1 MLTAIKTEVENPD
14 HEDYG
19 CHMLVIM
26 SHGSENNLIHGTDMK
41 PIKLTTVFDLLTP
54 LNFPGMAGKPKMVV
68 LEVCSGGYHHIIFQ
82 IVSTSRVHCLN

>member
-1 MLTAIKTEVENPD
+1 MLSAINTEVKNLD

-41 PIKLTTVFDLLTP
+41 TVKLTTVLDLLTP
-54 LNFPGMAGKPKMVV
+54 LNFPGMSGKPKMVV

-82 IVSTSRVHCLN
+82 IVSKSRAHCLN